1 MNSRCG
7 VFEFGG
13 FVLTPLYLQWR
24 GIYTSMLALVGALDA
39 AAELGVELDVLE
51 ADAAPAALAL

>member
-1 MNSRCG
+1 
-7 VFEFGG
+7 
-13 FVLTPLYLQWR
+13 
-24 GIYTSMLALVGALDA
+24 MLALVGALDA